1 MKTADELLT
10 MAWVTLTINPPR
22 QDTKLFREEL
32 KAYLE
37 AEKPKPVAW
46 RLRPPPRV
54 EIDEGMWHFHDDL
67 EAVEKMRDEKGWTV
81 EPLYANIGEKE

>member
-10 MAWVTLTINPPR
+10 MAWLTLTIYPARESTELVR
-22 QDTKLFREEL
+22 QQIKE
-32 KAYLE
+32 YLD
-37 AEKPKPVAW
+37 APKPEPVAW
-46 RLRPPPRV
+46 RLRPPPRF
-54 EIDEGMWHFHDDL
+54 ETDEGVWHFHDDS